1 MKTLFRELEKVYRL
15 VDKVNGHGRVE
26 LLGTVDVKAH
36 RLPIYGFQF
45 GSKDPTAPTFGL
57 FGGLHGL
64 EKIGT
69 ELAVY
74 FLYNLVERLE
84 WNKQL
89 QELLEKIRVVSIPL
103 LNPGGMYLGTRS
115 NPNGVDLNRTS
126 PSTSDGKKLFL
137 ASGHRLSPNLPWY
150 GGVKDKLEFEN
161 EILVEFVK
169 KNMLNAKFSLALD
182 LHSGFGVKDR
192 LWFPYSKTSEP
203 FPYYDI
209 ASRIKN
215 LVDSNMK
222 HHIYQI
228 EPQADSYIIEGDIWD
243 HLFDIHYNTKNHKED
258 IFVPWTLEMGSW
270 IWVKKN
276 PLQLMNIDG
285 MFNPY
290 REHRFKRVM
299 RRHWRLLDL
308 YMNLCANHEG
318 WLYE

>member
-15 VDKVNGHGRVE
+15 VDKVHGHGQVK
-26 LLGTVDVKAH
+26 LLGNVDVKAH
-36 RLPIYGFQF
+36 RLPIYGFEF
-45 GSKDPTAPTFGL
+45 GNPEPSAPCFGL

-89 QELLEKIRVVSIPL
+89 RQSLEQIRIVSIPL
-103 LNPGGMYLGTRS
+103 LNPGGMYLGTRA
-115 NPNGVDLNRTS
+115 NPNGVDLNRNS
-126 PSTSDGKKLFL
+126 PVRSRGKKIFL
-137 ASGHRLSPNLPWY
+137 ASGHSLSPKLPWY
-150 GGVKDKLEFEN
+150 AGQAGKLEKEN
-161 EILVEFVK
+161 QILVDFVTK
-169 KNMLNAKFSLALD
+169 HMLPSRFSLALD
-182 LHSGFGVKDR
+182 LHSGFGLKDR
-192 LWFPYSKTSEP
+192 LWFPYSKTPEP
-203 FPYYDI
+203 FPYYEI
-209 ASRIKN
+209 ANKIKN

-243 HLFDIHYNTKNHKED
+243 YLFDQHYSDKKHKED
-258 IFVPWTLEMGSW
+258 IFIPWTLEMGSW

-276 PLQLMNIDG
+276 PLQLLSMDG

-318 WLYE
+318 WMYE